1 MTNPNETAVFTSPQA
16 VGKLKNKYLTRLQR
30 LAKSDADFLR
40 LLEIFSNSK
49 NVFGGISRRE
59 LKTYSADFIVE
70 IENVLPSLENIVNDP
85 QRFIKEEA
93 EVVGIEKARKITY
106 RSVEHMAKHSEN
118 IRTVESNGKIE
129 PRKVLNMYID
139 DELTIYENRFI
150 MTLVRRL
157 QMFIELR
164 YKYISEHSDTRNS
177 DVVTMSSEV
186 KIGDAVYQYE
196 TKMKIIVPSDDA
208 GHRAANEDLLNRLVA
223 LRKRVAFLATSRFM
237 LEMRKVMPITDPVQQ
252 TNIMRL
258 NYDYQNAYRLWTF
271 INRYDVLGI
280 DYKFTQSKVD
290 FDNEYITK
298 LMMNSVGAYLM
309 MKTEHSIIMDKDSKT
324 HLYKPRF
331 VDLKPDLDMLDSRL
345 IGKGVSFGVTAQ
357 KETPAQIEARK
368 RRQEQAI
375 ERRRKRELDKQK
387 AKELVIQ
394 KREAAK
400 RLAAQKLL
408 DKKEKDKQHKLM
420 LQERKRQAAL
430 AIAEKKQFEQLKK
443 EELQKLQKAREQVRS
458 VAIKKKETEGK

>member
-1 MTNPNETAVFTSPQA
+1 MANPNENAAFTSPQA
-16 VGKLKNKYLTRLQR
+16 IGKLKNKYMTRLQR
-30 LAKSDADFLR
+30 LAKSDADFLH
-40 LLEIFSNSK
+40 LLGMFSTSK

-59 LKTYSADFIVE
+59 LKTYSADFIIE
-70 IENVLPSLENIVNDP
+70 IENALPSLESIVNDP

-93 EVVGIEKARKITY
+93 EVVGIEKAWKITY

-139 DELTIYENRFI
+139 DELSIYENRFI

-196 TKMKIIVPSDDA
+196 TKMKVVVPSDDA
-208 GHRAANEDLLNRLVA
+208 GHRAANDDLLNRLVS

-280 DYKFTQSKVD
+280 DYKFTQSKVE
-290 FDNEYITK
+290 FDNDYITK
-298 LMMNSVGAYLM
+298 LLMNSVGAYLM
-309 MKTEHSIIMDKDSKT
+309 MKTEHSILSDKESKV

-345 IGKGVSFGVTAQ
+345 IGKGVSLGVTAQ

-368 RRQEQAI
+368 RRQEQAA

-387 AKELVIQ
+387 AKELAIQ

-400 RLAAQKLL
+400 RLAAQKIL
-408 DKKEKDKQHKLM
+408 DRKEKEKRHKLA
-420 LQERKRQAAL
+420 LLEKKRQAAL
-430 AIAEKKQFEQLKK
+430 AAAENKQYEQLKK
-443 EELQKLQKAREQVRS
+443 DEMMKLQKAREQVH
-458 VAIKKKETEGK
+458 VMALKKKETEGK